1 MVYVTVNLIMILL
14 KLYYYIEQINKK
26 NIDEIKEDNNYKSFI
41 LKILNKK

>member
-1 MVYVTVNLIMILL
+1 MILL